1 LIEMPGELWKLS
13 SNEQRSTRATSG
25 TAGRWMNRDRL
36 DDPELE
42 EAQRHVLDLRGPR
55 GARVR
60 GAEALKCS
68 CGSWLADSVEE

>member
-1 LIEMPGELWKLS
+1 
-13 SNEQRSTRATSG
+13 
-25 TAGRWMNRDRL
+25 MNRDRL